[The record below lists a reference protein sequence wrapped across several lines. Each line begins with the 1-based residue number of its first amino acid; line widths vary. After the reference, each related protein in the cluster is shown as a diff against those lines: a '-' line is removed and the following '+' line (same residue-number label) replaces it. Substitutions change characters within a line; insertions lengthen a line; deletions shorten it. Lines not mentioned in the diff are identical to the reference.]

1 MAGKSKKVKGT
12 KQTLEYI
19 EEPKKLHVKQLKCMN
34 ARQKEFVRAIEQ
46 KEIVVCEGPAGAGK
60 TYVAVACAL
69 KMLEKKQI
77 EQIVLVK
84 SVTTINSEDI
94 GLLPGTIYEKMD
106 PFMMSFFGNID
117 KIIGE
122 EERRRLVGEHKIVIQ
137 PICYLRGVNIDNA
150 CVLLDEA
157 QNISLYTFKT
167 IITRI
172 GKDSRYIIM
181 GDSEQCDMSIKE
193 QSSLSKIMEV
203 FNDDPYIGVVKF
215 NDEDCV
221 RNQIIPHVL
230 TKIRALEE
238 QEFLKKQQ
246 KKSKKI
252 V

>member
-12 KQTLEYI
+12 KQTLEYV

-60 TYVAVACAL
+60 TYIAVACAL

-122 EERRRLVGEHKIVIQ
+122 EERRRLVGEHKIVI
-137 PICYLRGVNIDNA
+137 
-150 CVLLDEA
+150 
-157 QNISLYTFKT
+157 
-167 IITRI
+167 
-172 GKDSRYIIM
+172 
-181 GDSEQCDMSIKE
+181 
-193 QSSLSKIMEV
+193 
-203 FNDDPYIGVVKF
+203 
-215 NDEDCV
+215 
-221 RNQIIPHVL
+221 
-230 TKIRALEE
+230 
-238 QEFLKKQQ
+238 
-246 KKSKKI
+246 
-252 V
+252 